1 MPKGPK
7 GEKRAADVIGNAV
20 RVMEI
25 ATGQRDEEYEDDPG
39 KNKAAAKLGR
49 KGGMDFREAT
59 DKLCAK
65 LQHADLARALGAS
78 VQAVPQARL
87 SNGCAQL
94 LDRRQQTGRMP

>member
-7 GEKRAADVIGNAV
+7 DEKRPANVIGNAV

-25 ATGQRDEEYEDDPG
+25 ATGQRDEDDPG
-39 KNKAAAKLGR
+39 KDKAAAKLAARRHGFSR
-49 KGGMDFREAT
+49 SDRH
-59 DKLCAK
+59 KLCAK
-65 LQHADLARALGAS
+65 LEHADLARALGGS
-78 VQAVPQARL
+78 VQAVRQARL